1 MKLRRQLL
9 ILSLLVLALPLA
21 AWQFVGELEELL
33 RQALSQAQ
41 QQALQAVAGN
51 LQQRQ
56 ARMQDLYDKRQ
67 ALYLQPLPAG
77 MQLDGYGEDW
87 PTQAPQFQAEGLQ
100 GWLGRTADALWLR
113 LVLTDAQFRFS
124 YPGGQQGDGLIL
136 WLQQPQDLLRLPLF
150 WEGLGQGS
158 LPLPEARRLEY
169 AVTDLAGA
177 YGIELRLP
185 VLALKGV
192 ALQWRN
198 DGQPQLRLPE
208 TGLWPL
214 TGYDRSLEFLLAGH
228 AGAEARYWLLNP
240 DGWVL
245 ARSEPPQNAPPGQ
258 RPGWQN
264 WLYRLLSGP
273 LDLDRAAT
281 GQRWR
286 LQSSA
291 IEQARNGQPAV
302 EWLLEPESGRLATLA
317 TLPLKSND
325 TVVAILASRQDN
337 NRLLT
342 LAASALRQLLLVSG
356 MVFLLAVLILL
367 IYASVLTRRV
377 RRLKQAVDTAWH
389 EQHGLN
395 ADFEPSRAQDEL
407 GELSRAYAEMLGSL
421 GQHTRYL
428 RTLADKLSHELKT
441 PLAVVRSSLENLEM
455 EQGLADSTYLR
466 RARGG
471 LARLQRILQ
480 AMTEANRL
488 EQSIQQEPMGSVA
501 LSDLLAEYLV
511 VARTTCEHAR
521 VEADIT
527 PGLYIQGAAE
537 LLIQLLDKLL
547 DNACGHCPPEGEI
560 RLRLYTEGERIV
572 LSVENDGPPLPAE
585 PPPERLFD
593 SMVSVRAHGRERDT
607 PHLGLGLY
615 IVQLIARFHQAEVR
629 AESRATPSGARF
641 SVYFP
646 AKASV
651 A

>member
-87 PTQAPQFQAEGLQ
+87 PREAPQFHARNLQ

-113 LVLTDAQFRFS
+113 LEVADDHFRYS
-124 YPGGQQGDGLIL
+124 SPGRQQGDGFYL
-136 WLQQPQDLLRLPLF
+136 WLQQPQDLIRLPLF
-150 WEGLGQGS
+150 WEGLGSGE
-158 LPLPEARRLEY
+158 LPLPGARRLEY
-169 AVTDLAGA
+169 AVTDLGGR
-177 YGIELRLP
+177 YGVELRLP
-185 VLALKGV
+185 VLPLKGV
-192 ALQWRN
+192 ALEWWN
-198 DGQPQLRLPE
+198 DGQPLLRLPE
-208 TGLWPL
+208 SGLWPL

-228 AGAEARYWLLNP
+228 AAADARYWLLHP

-245 ARSEPPQNAPPGQ
+245 ARSEPPQDAPADE
-258 RPGWQN
+258 RPWWQN

-273 LDLDRAAT
+273 LDLDT
-281 GQRWR
+281 SQPEQRWR
-286 LQSSA
+286 LQSAA
-291 IEQARNGQPAV
+291 IEQARKGQPAV
-302 EWLLEPESGRLATLA
+302 EWLLEPDSGRLATLA
-317 TLPLKSND
+317 ALPLKHD
-325 TVVAILASRQDN
+325 GTVVAILASRQDN

-342 LAASALRQLLLVSG
+342 LAANALRQLLLVSG
-356 MVFLLAVLILL
+356 AVFLLAVLILL
-367 IYASVLTRRV
+367 IYASLLTRRV

-395 ADFEPSRAQDEL
+395 ADFEPSRAKDEL

-428 RTLADKLSHELKT
+428 RSLADKLSHELKT

-455 EQGLADSTYLR
+455 EQDLSQSAYLQ
-466 RARGG
+466 RAQSG

-488 EQSIQQEPMGSVA
+488 EQSIQQEQQSDVA
-501 LSDLLAEYLV
+501 LSDLLAEY
-511 VARTTCEHAR
+511 VAMARSTCAHCR
-521 VEADIT
+521 IEADIA
-527 PGLYIQGAAE
+527 PGLHIRGAAE

-547 DNACGHCPPEGEI
+547 DNACSHCPQGGWI
-560 RLRLYTEGERIV
+560 RFSLEKDDQHIV
-572 LSVENDGPPLPAE
+572 LRVANQGPPLPQDTPA
-585 PPPERLFD
+585 ERLFD
-593 SMVSVRAHGRERDT
+593 SMVSIRGHSHEREA

-615 IVQLIARFHQAEVR
+615 IVQLIARFHEAGV
-629 AESRATPSGARF
+629 SARNLPEGDGVCF